1 MRHRYFK
8 RHKDLIK
15 YAVKRVLS
23 KQADERKEAETRMFK
38 AGDFLQQC
46 AAKLRRAR

>member
-1 MRHRYFK
+1 MKHRYFK

-15 YAVKRVLS
+15 YAVRRVFS
-23 KQADERKEAETRMFK
+23 KQANERKEAETRMLK

-46 AAKLRRAR
+46 AAKLRRTR